1 MNWDP
6 PTVALVVLTF
16 LLAGL
21 VKGVIGVGLPTMAI
35 GLLSLAMAPAQA
47 AAIMVVPAL
56 ITNIWQ
62 AVAGPNIWTLT
73 RRLWPMFAAVC
84 AGTWLGAGLV
94 APGDTSRAMLGL
106 GSLLMLYAIVGLS
119 PARFSV
125 PARAEP
131 WLAPVVGALTGVASA
146 ATGVFMVPAI
156 PYLQALSLDRDDLVQ
171 AIGLSV
177 LVSSLALAV
186 LLASDG
192 VLKATNAGA
201 SLLALVPALAGMAL
215 GQLMRTRVRPE
226 VFRMCF
232 FIGLLLVGRTS
243 GATRGDLT
251 ERVGVTRLSYRA
263 SCARIAD
270 R

>member
-6 PTVALVVLTF
+6 LTVILVVLTF

-56 ITNIWQ
+56 VTNIWQ
-62 AVAGPNIWTLT
+62 AAAGSHTVALT
-73 RRLWPMFAAVC
+73 RRLWPMLLAVC
-84 AGTWLGAGLV
+84 VGTWLGAGLL
-94 APGDTSRAMLGL
+94 APGDTSRAMLCL
-106 GSLLMLYAIVGLS
+106 GGLLMLYAIVGLT

-125 PARAEP
+125 PARAES
-131 WLAPVVGALTGVASA
+131 WLAPLVGALTGVASA
-146 ATGVFMVPAI
+146 ATGVFMVPAV

-177 LVSSLALAV
+177 MVSSVALAV

-192 VLKATNAGA
+192 VLKSSNAGA
-201 SLLALVPALAGMAL
+201 SLLALAPALAGMAL
-215 GQLMRTRVRPE
+215 GQLVRTRVRPE
-226 VFRMCF
+226 VFRTCF
-232 FIGLLLVGRTS
+232 FVGLLLL
-243 GATRGDLT
+243 GAHLA
-251 ERVGVTRLSYRA
+251 LRA
-263 SCARIAD
+263 LI
-270 R
+270 